1 MPRKRKKKR
10 DEEEYELPKRF
21 EIKIKAKYN
30 KKEDTYTFKVECK
43 PEIPEGVLY
52 VVFQYLADNYK
63 PEEEDTGGFYIA

>member
-1 MPRKRKKKR
+1 MPRKRKKKEN
-10 DEEEYELPKRF
+10 EEEYELPKRF

-63 PEEEDTGGFYIA
+63 PEEDVGGFYIA